1 VRLGSSAIRLALAVV
16 LALGGSTLSPHDAA
30 AAARTGARAPEFTL
44 PDLEGRPVALA
55 GLRGRVVVVEFWAS
69 WCAPC
74 GTMLPALDALAR
86 RYPTSEV
93 TVLAVS
99 VDHSRAAAEALL
111 ADRVGTPTLTVL
123 HDRSS
128 EVLARYG
135 VDGLPATY
143 VIDPAGTIRLVEDGA
158 SAQGLADVA
167 RTIERL
173 RAPDADEPA
182 DDHDDAVGSRI

>member
-1 VRLGSSAIRLALAVV
+1 MRLADRLVRLALVAAV
-16 LALGGSTLSPHDAA
+16 AAGGAVARPDAGL

-44 PDLEGRPVALA
+44 PDLDGRPVALA
-55 GLRGRVVVVEFWAS
+55 ELRGRVVVVEVWAS

-86 RYPTSEV
+86 RYPASEV

-99 VDHSRAAAEALL
+99 VDQSRAAAEALL
-111 ADRVGTPTLTVL
+111 ADRVGDPTLTVL

-135 VDGLPATY
+135 ADGLPATY
-143 VIDPAGTIRLVEDGA
+143 VID
-158 SAQGLADVA
+158 
-167 RTIERL
+167 
-173 RAPDADEPA
+173 
-182 DDHDDAVGSRI
+182 